1 MQDFCLYCKSYSVD
15 VFRAKRLAASIAKF
29 NVDRIPFVVSCPEGD
44 KPLFESELQGFD
56 LILVCDEDI
65 VRANPRHNVEHINSI
80 PGHISQ
86 QIVKS
91 EFWRLG
97 LSRTYLCLDSDC
109 QFTRPFRK
117 AEFIDEEGNPY
128 TIMDEA
134 RELLIPAL
142 ALKKNKVID
151 NFLRESA
158 EIQQEIQRPGKVYNF
173 GPNCPVWDARVWQSL
188 DENLLQ
194 PRNLSFAELIVSF
207 PNEMRWY
214 GESVLKFGAI
224 RIRPSQPFFKMY
236 HYAWQLRMDRRLGIT
251 EAMLSR
257 LYCGVVYQSA
267 WERQLD
273 WPSEGG
279 KLASKIGRRIRMYL
293 GRI

>member
-1 MQDFCLYCKSYSVD
+1 MIAFCLYCKSYSVD
-15 VFRAKRLAASIAKF
+15 VFRAKRLAVSIQKF
-29 NVDRIPFVVSCPEGD
+29 NVDNIAFVVSCPTAD
-44 KPLFESELQGFD
+44 KALFDRELEGFD
-56 LILVCDEDI
+56 LTIVCDEDI
-65 VRANPRHNVEHINSI
+65 IKSNPRHSIEQINAI

-97 LSRTYLCLDSDC
+97 LSRAYLCLDSDC
-109 QFTRPFRK
+109 QFIRPFRQH
-117 AEFIDEEGNPY
+117 EFISPDGNPY

-134 RELLIPAL
+134 RELLMPAI
-142 ALKKNKVID
+142 AADKIKVLD
-151 NFLRESA
+151 NLLREAA
-158 EIQQEIQRPGKVYNF
+158 EIQLEIKRAGKVYNF

-188 DENLLQ
+188 EENLLN
-194 PRNLSFAELIVSF
+194 PRNISFAELIVKF

-214 GESVLKFGAI
+214 GESVLQYGAI
-224 RIRPSQPFFKMY
+224 RLLPSQPFFKMY
-236 HYAWQLRMDRRLGIT
+236 HYAWQLKIDRKLGIN
-251 EAMLSR
+251 ESMLSR

-273 WPSEGG
+273 WPREGG
-279 KLASKIGRRIRMYL
+279 NLASRIGRRMRMAL